1 MSTERF
7 PELVKWLQILLNSQK
22 IASRFKTKRRDSFN
36 IPITT
41 AGESFALMSFRYF
54 SYCFERPIVIWS
66 TTNKPSFDLSSPMN
80 RANLTF
86 SIRSKKMPF
95 VQPADPKTES
105 KSEQH
110 KNEKSLS
117 MNNLVEQCAHTTYL
131 RSPTA
136 GYGEDFL
143 LCSLPMD
150 GLLRNIMRR
159 SKSWW

>member
-1 MSTERF
+1 
-7 PELVKWLQILLNSQK
+7 
-22 IASRFKTKRRDSFN
+22 
-36 IPITT
+36 
-41 AGESFALMSFRYF
+41 
-54 SYCFERPIVIWS
+54 
-66 TTNKPSFDLSSPMN
+66 
-80 RANLTF
+80 
-86 SIRSKKMPF
+86 MPF
-95 VQPADPKTES
+95 VQPADRKMES

-159 SKSWW
+159 SKSRW